1 MLDSKKRFSKTAN
14 VYDKYRP
21 SYPPELIDW
30 IIKTSKLK
38 NGTLVDIGCGT
49 GISTRLFLHKGF
61 EVIGID
67 PNEEMLAVAREKDGE
82 FYRRGEAAKT
92 GLPSR
97 SVDILIAAQALHWFN
112 LKPTFQEFQRI
123 LKPSGWCFA
132 FWHIRKEDTGLLKS
146 YDLLIR
152 KYSKDYSKIPKPA
165 EVIGKLKKSPNV
177 ESINEG
183 VFSYSQEF
191 NLQGLKGRASSTS
204 YIAHGVKDKKKFM
217 MELKELFN
225 KYEKKGYVTFVYQ
238 TVAIGWQ
245 FH

>member
-30 IIKTSKLK
+30 IIKTAQCNS
-38 NGTLVDIGCGT
+38 GTLADIGCGT
-49 GISTRLFLHKGF
+49 GISTRLFLHRGF

-82 FYRRGEAAKT
+82 IYRRGEATKT
-92 GLPSR
+92 GLPPK
-97 SVDILIAAQALHWFN
+97 SVDIITVAQALHWFD
-112 LKPTFQEFQRI
+112 LKPTFQEFIHI
-123 LKPSGWCFA
+123 LKPGGWCFA
-132 FWHIRKEDTGLLKS
+132 FWHIRKKDSGLLKD

-152 KYSKDYSKIPKPA
+152 KYSKDYSKIPQPA
-165 EVIGKLKKSPNV
+165 EIIKKVKKSPNIK
-177 ESINEG
+177 SIDER

-191 NLQGLKGRASSTS
+191 NLQGLEGRASSTS

-217 MELKELFN
+217 VKLKQVFN
-225 KYEKKGYVTFVYQ
+225 KHEKKGYVTFVYR

-245 FH
+245 FQ